1 MEHENQH
8 RQDWND
14 ANKFF
19 QHTNILHILTHKE
32 MIQSIPLVSGFP
44 SQAIYLNILKIF
56 QYQPH

>member
-14 ANKFF
+14 ANKQVS

-32 MIQSIPLVSGFP
+32 MMQSIPLVSGFP
-44 SQAIYLNILKIF
+44 SQAIT
-56 QYQPH
+56 